1 MSVADRKNSRGRV
14 LVAKVGLD
22 GHDRGAKV
30 LARMLDDQGFEVFYL
45 GVRSTAALIARTA
58 AEEAVDAIAISLLSG
73 AHIEVAHAI
82 RAELVANGITHI
94 AVSMGG
100 LIPVG
105 DAAALHEAGVS
116 RCFHPGRGD
125 DSPSGVAS
133 IFDELVAQSRAGT
146 ESKS

>member
-1 MSVADRKNSRGRV
+1 MTTTDRKNTRGRV

-30 LARMLDDQGFEVFYL
+30 LARMLGDEGFDVLYL
-45 GVRSTAALIARTA
+45 GVRSTARQIAETA
-58 AEEAVDAIAISLLSG
+58 RADEVDAIAISLLSG
-73 AHIEVAHAI
+73 AHVEAAHAI
-82 RAELVANGITHI
+82 RDALDAAGIDHV

-105 DAAALHEAGVS
+105 DAEALHAAGVS

-125 DSPSGVAS
+125 DSPAGVANV
-133 IFDELVAQSRAGT
+133 FDELVAQSRAAAPS
-146 ESKS
+146 ES

>member
-1 MSVADRKNSRGRV
+1 MSATDRKNTRGRV

-30 LARMLDDQGFEVFYL
+30 LTRMLGDQGFEVFYL
-45 GVRSTAALIARTA
+45 GVRSTPRQIALKAF
-58 AEEAVDAIAISLLSG
+58 EEAVDAIAISLLSG
-73 AHIEVAHAI
+73 AHVEVAHAI
-82 RAELVANGITHI
+82 RAELQAAGIDHV

-100 LIPVG
+100 LIPLG
-105 DAAALHEAGVS
+105 DAEALPAAGVS

-125 DSPSGVAS
+125 DSPTAVAG
-133 IFDELVAQSRAGT
+133 IFDELVAQSRAGA